1 MENNRTRPQGLFQY
15 LWRGHHGAGIDV
27 SCDCECFLSSFLDVE
42 RNEGVT
48 FVCVLMILLTSPIF
62 RWREMQKLAIQKVL
76 GSSGSPTM
84 RRKPKSSLRDTW
96 LTGDGVTVNFPIQ
109 RWVGHDYTMSQK
121 SASGRNWFLYIK
133 DQWIRAGIN
142 SFLGLYVGLQD
153 LLLLVD
159 LCHMFTFIH
168 IHLGLGLGFHT
179 YKQGF

>member
-27 SCDCECFLSSFLDVE
+27 SCDCECFLSSFLDIE
-42 RNEGVT
+42 RNKGMT
-48 FVCVLMILLTSPIF
+48 FVCVLMNLLTSPIF

-76 GSSGSPTM
+76 GSSGSPTT

-109 RWVGHDYTMSQK
+109 RWVGHDFYRVSK
-121 SASGRNWFLYIK
+121 KCFGRNWFL
-133 DQWIRAGIN
+133 QWIRFGIN
-142 SFLGLYVGLQD
+142 SFLGLYVGLQH

-159 LCHMFTFIH
+159 LCHTFTYIH
-168 IHLGLGLGFHT
+168 FR
-179 YKQGF
+179 